1 MKAVVW
7 HGVGDIRLDDVPD
20 PTIQDPTDAI
30 IEVTASGICGTD
42 LHFVRGTMSGM
53 VEGTI
58 LGHEAVGIV
67 RETGPG
73 VRNLRPGDRVVVPST
88 VGCGWCSYCR
98 AGYYAQCDN
107 ANPNGAAAGTCF
119 FGGPQTTGP
128 VDGLQAQY
136 ARIPYANVGPV
147 WLPDEVG
154 DDAALMLSDI
164 YPTAWFGA
172 RLADVSDGDTVLV
185 LGAGPVGQRAV
196 TSAFQQ
202 GAGRVLVVDG
212 ITSRLDQARR
222 RGAEAIDFNTEDPVE
237 VVKELTG
244 GIGVDR
250 VIDAV
255 GVDAQRPKTGP
266 AAEKAEQ
273 EAAQFDAERDQVAP
287 EQNPHG
293 DTFVPGDA
301 PSQSLEWA
309 VQAVA
314 KAGSI
319 GVIGVYPPQ
328 LTAFPTGAAMNKNLS
343 IKMGNC
349 NHRRYI
355 PHLLE
360 LVRTGAVDPATV
372 LTQVEDMPT
381 VLQAYETF
389 DHRESGWTKAVIA
402 P

>member
-20 PTIQDPTDAI
+20 PQIQDPTDAI

-42 LHFVRGTMSGM
+42 LHFVRGTMPGM

-58 LGHEAVGIV
+58 LGHEAVGVV
-67 RETGPG
+67 RETGSG
-73 VRNLRPGDRVVVPST
+73 VRNLRPGDRVVIPST
-88 VGCGWCSYCR
+88 IGCGYCSYCR

-107 ANPNGAAAGTCF
+107 ANPNGGAAGTCF

-128 VDGLQAQY
+128 VNGLQAQY

-147 WLPDEVG
+147 WLPEEVS
-154 DDAALMLSDI
+154 DDAAILLSDI

-185 LGAGPVGQRAV
+185 LGAGPVGLFAV

-212 ITSRLDQARR
+212 IASRLDQARA
-222 RGAEAIDFNTEDPVE
+222 RGAEAIDFNAEDPVE

-255 GVDAQRPKTGP
+255 GVDAQRPKSGP
-266 AAEKAEQ
+266 AAEQAAQQAE
-273 EAAQFDAERDQVAP
+273 QFDAERSQVAP

-293 DTFVPGDA
+293 QTYVAGDA

-328 LTAFPTGAAMNKNLS
+328 MTAFPTGAAMNKNLS

-355 PHLLE
+355 PHLLD
-360 LVRTGAVDPATV
+360 LVRTGAIDPSTV

-381 VLQAYETF
+381 VLAAYETF
-389 DHRESGWTKAVIA
+389 DQRQSGWTKAVIA